1 MLGRNQVKV
10 VLNISDMIIE
20 KQELTRQVRAI
31 DKQLKLAKEA
41 GGLDALYDTHGFSV
55 GEWDVI
61 IAAETELHRKLQDVS
76 VQAHTRKYFV
86 YQPKSRRPLGGCADR
101 LCN

>member
-1 MLGRNQVKV
+1 MLGKNQVKT
-10 VLNISDMIIE
+10 VLNISDMIRE

-41 GGLDALYDTHGFSV
+41 GGLDAIYDTHSFSV

-61 IAAETELHRKLQDVS
+61 IAAETELYRKLHDVH
-76 VQAHTRKYFV
+76 VQAHYRNYFE